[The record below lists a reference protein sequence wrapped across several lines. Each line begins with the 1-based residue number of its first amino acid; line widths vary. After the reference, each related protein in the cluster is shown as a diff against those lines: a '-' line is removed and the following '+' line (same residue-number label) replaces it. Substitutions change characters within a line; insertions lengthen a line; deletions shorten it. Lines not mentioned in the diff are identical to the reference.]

1 MTFQPSRKRFF
12 GSLGLVVAAISLM
25 SACSG
30 EPTTAP
36 VAPAAPVAHLAA
48 PSAPSASLL
57 GTVGGLLNDL
67 KLVGGVQRIV
77 PLTNPI
83 TVTQTIGAA
92 GGTISIPSAGAVVV
106 VPAGAVSG
114 PTVFKMT
121 ARAGSLVAYDFEPH
135 GTVFAK
141 PLAFTQD
148 LHGTNATLLSAPFIQ
163 LGYYS
168 DPSLLTAVG
177 GLVSELTNGTLNLLT
192 WKFSA
197 PIKHFSGYM
206 MSCGRV
212 GADAE

>member
-1 MTFQPSRKRFF
+1 MTIHPSRKRFF
-12 GSLGLVVAAISLM
+12 SRLGLVAAAVSLM

-36 VAPAAPVAHLAA
+36 VAPAARLAA
-48 PSAPSASLL
+48 PSAAPSASLSVL
-57 GTVGGLLNDL
+57 DLLNL
-67 KLVGGVQRIV
+67 NLVGGVQRKV
-77 PLTNPI
+77 PLANAI
-83 TVTQTIGAA
+83 TVTQTIGSA
-92 GGTISIPSAGAVVV
+92 GGTLSIPAAGVTVN

-121 ARAGSLVAYDFEPH
+121 ARAGSLMAYDFEPH

-141 PLAFTQD
+141 PLTFTQD
-148 LHGTNATLLSAPFIQ
+148 LHVTNASLLTAPFIQ

-177 GLVSELTNGTLNLLT
+177 GLVSELTNGTLSLLT